1 MMRNKMPKKSLVKVY
16 FPERRISL
24 SYFNDQF
31 DLDVGDIV
39 FVEGSFAGYQ
49 GRVVEVSRTFKIK
62 KSDYKKV
69 IAVADT
75 EISGKVFMADKSMIA
90 YDEKVLPYEKVR
102 AWFLPPVSEEDEYE
116 FCVDSDEVILLN
128 ELETMKIDPV
138 IRSRG
143 EDYFEDER
151 VVYLEINGGNLRA
164 IVLGSK
170 VYEVTGQFLDGR
182 ITELLCDCPCSDTCK
197 HEYAALLFLKETK
210 KALEE
215 EYGDDFIFD
224 YLAMMPK
231 SVFFKYTVQK
241 GKRGSLNFD

>member
-1 MMRNKMPKKSLVKVY
+1 MTKNKMTKKSLVKVY

-31 DLDVGDIV
+31 NLDVGDIV
-39 FVEGSFAGYQ
+39 FVEGSFEGYQ
-49 GRVVEVSRTFKIK
+49 GRVVEVSHTFKIK

-75 EISGKVFMADKSMIA
+75 EISGEIFIADKSMIA
-90 YDEKVLPYEKVR
+90 LDKKVLPYEKVR

-116 FCVDSDEVILLN
+116 FYIDSDEVVLLDQ
-128 ELETMKIDPV
+128 LEKMKIDPMV
-138 IRSRG
+138 RERG
-143 EDYFEDER
+143 EDYFEEER

-170 VYEVTGQFLDGR
+170 AYEVTGQFLDGE
-182 ITELLCDCPCSDTCK
+182 ITELLCDCPYPGTCK
-197 HEYAALLFLKETK
+197 HEYATLLFLKETK
-210 KALEE
+210 KAMDE
-215 EYGDDFIFD
+215 EYGDDFDFD

-231 SVFFKYTVQK
+231 SVFLEYTIENK
-241 GKRGSLNFD
+241 KRGSLKFD